1 MKQNL
6 IHYLIYW
13 KMKDSV
19 VNNIQSQIE
28 KGGEISPFLFLSSN
42 TEVLDAEVESLAL
55 SLLNAHG
62 ISKTQL
68 FTLPNDGES
77 IKIKEMKLFLENAHR
92 RASFQFQIFLIQ
104 DISRMTIKAA
114 NAALKFL
121 EEPGEWNI
129 VFLTNASEAGVLDTI
144 LSRVQSVP
152 VWNHQSPEFRQDYCD
167 LLSSYFSHKDT
178 GIISHFFSEKLDKSD
193 YIDFLKTLIYYTK
206 KHPWSLTNAML
217 SELEEDINLVQRNN
231 LLPKYVVDKY
241 LLRI

>member
-1 MKQNL
+1 MEKKKSLKILKQNL

-28 KGGEISPFLFLSSN
+28 KGGEISPFLFLSAN

-121 EEPGEWNI
+121 EEPGE
-129 VFLTNASEAGVLDTI
+129 
-144 LSRVQSVP
+144 
-152 VWNHQSPEFRQDYCD
+152 
-167 LLSSYFSHKDT
+167 
-178 GIISHFFSEKLDKSD
+178 
-193 YIDFLKTLIYYTK
+193 
-206 KHPWSLTNAML
+206 
-217 SELEEDINLVQRNN
+217 
-231 LLPKYVVDKY
+231 
-241 LLRI
+241 